1 MSASERRYERA
12 CKALLLVGALIHWT
26 AAALLIGELRPPSV
40 QSSYAKLSTVI
51 SAVIAQL

>member
-26 AAALLIGELRPPSV
+26 AAALLIGELRPPSL